1 MARPKNLSLLSIDAL
16 FKLRDDVV
24 KTLSQKAQA
33 IQKELASLGRD
44 YATVGRIAVYGRKSL
59 RGRKVAAKYR
69 DPRTGQTW
77 SGRGAPARW
86 ITEHE
91 KQGKKRDQ
99 FLVSGAKGKPAR
111 KKARRKK

>member
-1 MARPKNLSLLSIDAL
+1 MS
-16 FKLRDDVV
+16 
-24 KTLSQKAQA
+24 
-33 IQKELASLGRD
+33 
-44 YATVGRIAVYGRKSL
+44 GRKSL

-69 DPRTGQTW
+69 DPKTGQTW

-86 ITEHE
+86 IAEYE

-99 FLVSGAKGKPAR
+99 FLISPAKGAAR